1 MTSMLLED
9 VSGAR
14 IAIVQVANT
23 NIVVSFRG
31 IFVNKQLMSRLAMCK
46 LGFCRQVPSAK
57 WNETMTVYSLAIK
70 GALTTAV
77 KTERTEKNNT
87 KTTTTTTTTTKTKQK
102 QKQKKQN
109 NNKNLQE
116 EVYFSSSKN

>member
-1 MTSMLLED
+1 
-9 VSGAR
+9 
-14 IAIVQVANT
+14 
-23 NIVVSFRG
+23 
-31 IFVNKQLMSRLAMCK
+31 
-46 LGFCRQVPSAK
+46 
-57 WNETMTVYSLAIK
+57 MTVYSLAIK

-87 KTTTTTTTTTKTKQK
+87 KTTTATTKTK

>member
-31 IFVNKQLMSRLAMCK
+31 IFVNKELMSRLAMCK

-57 WNETMTVYSLAIK
+57 WNESMTVYSLAIK

-87 KTTTTTTTTTKTKQK
+87 KTTTATTKTK